1 MSKKKQYIDSI
12 FFVLIFRLFLNPYFS
27 MLSRIII
34 LLNSIFNK
42 KFFCFYSF
50 LLKSHILVQT
60 FLLLLIIFYFFIIG
74 VLFLLYFVRKV

>member
-12 FFVLIFRLFLNPYFS
+12 FFLLIFRLFLNSYFS
-27 MLSRIII
+27 MLSRIIF

-42 KFFCFYSF
+42 KFF
-50 LLKSHILVQT
+50 LLIFIKKHILVPT
-60 FLLLLIIFYFFIIG
+60 FLFLLIIFNFFIIG

>member
-12 FFVLIFRLFLNPYFS
+12 FFVLIFRLFLNSYFS
-27 MLSRIII
+27 MLSRIIF

-42 KFFCFYSF
+42 KFF
-50 LLKSHILVQT
+50 LLIFIKVPT
-60 FLLLLIIFYFFIIG
+60 FLFLLIIFYFFIIG

>member
-12 FFVLIFRLFLNPYFS
+12 FFVLVFRLFFNPYFS
-27 MLSRIII
+27 MISRIIF

-42 KFFCFYSF
+42 KFF
-50 LLKSHILVQT
+50 LLIFIKKHILVPT
-60 FLLLLIIFYFFIIG
+60 FLFLLIIFNFFIIG

>member
-12 FFVLIFRLFLNPYFS
+12 FFVLIFRVFLNSYFS
-27 MLSRIII
+27 MLSRIIF

-42 KFFCFYSF
+42 KFF
-50 LLKSHILVQT
+50 LLIFIKVPT
-60 FLLLLIIFYFFIIG
+60 FLFLLIIFYFFIIG

>member
-12 FFVLIFRLFLNPYFS
+12 FFLLIFRLFLNSYFS
-27 MLSRIII
+27 MLSRIIF

-42 KFFCFYSF
+42 KFF
-50 LLKSHILVQT
+50 LLIFIKKHILVPT
-60 FLLLLIIFYFFIIG
+60 FLFPLIIFYFFIIG

>member
-12 FFVLIFRLFLNPYFS
+12 FFLLIFRLFLNSYFS
-27 MLSRIII
+27 MISRIIF

-42 KFFCFYSF
+42 KFF
-50 LLKSHILVQT
+50 LLIFIKKHILVPT
-60 FLLLLIIFYFFIIG
+60 FLFLLIIFNFFIIG

>member
-12 FFVLIFRLFLNPYFS
+12 FFLLIFRLFLNSYFS
-27 MLSRIII
+27 MLSRIIF

-42 KFFCFYSF
+42 KFF
-50 LLKSHILVQT
+50 LLIFIKKHILVPT
-60 FLLLLIIFYFFIIG
+60 FLVLLIIFNFFIIG

>member
-27 MLSRIII
+27 MLSRIIF

-42 KFFCFYSF
+42 NFFVFTHFY
-50 LLKSHILVQT
+50 
-60 FLLLLIIFYFFIIG
+60 
-74 VLFLLYFVRKV
+74 